1 MKNTK
6 RIEKAFAKINLGLKV
21 TGKRQDGFHD
31 ICSLMQ
37 TVNLSDALSFSPAQ
51 STSVIC
57 SDPLV
62 PCDEQNLIEKAIDLF
77 YENVDVQRKDYT
89 VVLEKSIPIGAGLG
103 GGSADAAATLRFLN
117 RAHGNPF
124 DFGGLKGLATKLG
137 SDIPFL
143 VEGGTAVVRG
153 RGEKMNTI
161 FWPHKV
167 YYALVYPNVSIST
180 AWAYSQIGSD
190 LTENHPYINIMSSLS
205 GGCIDLWD
213 LLKVLENDFLPIVE
227 NAYPIVATIR
237 SRLESAGALM
247 SSLSGSGSTIYG
259 LFDDRNA
266 ALKACYELRERGC
279 RSFFCQPVS
288 RGSGNDNKE
297 TQAA

>member
-6 RIEKAFAKINLGLKV
+6 GAEKAFAKINLGLKV

-37 TVNLSDALSFSPAQ
+37 TVNLSDILSFRPAK
-51 STSVIC
+51 STSVSC

-62 PCDEQNLIEKAIDLF
+62 PCDEQNLIERAIDLF
-77 YENVDVQRKDYT
+77 YKNVDLRRQDYT
-89 VVLEKSIPIGAGLG
+89 VELEKSIPVGAGLG

-124 DFGGLKGLATKLG
+124 DLSDLKALAIKLG

-153 RGEKMNTI
+153 RGEIMSTI
-161 FWPHKV
+161 FWPHKI
-167 YYALVYPNVSIST
+167 YYALVYPNVAVNT

-190 LTENHPYINIMSSLS
+190 LTENHPYVNIMSSLS
-205 GGCIDLWD
+205 GGCIDFGD
-213 LLKVLENDFLPIVE
+213 LLMVLENDFLSIVE
-227 NAYPIVATIR
+227 NAFPIVATIR

-279 RSFFCQPVS
+279 RSFFCQPAS
-288 RGSGNDNKE
+288 HGS
-297 TQAA
+297 